1 LQKTGSPSSL
11 LRSVISAATAMM
23 HDEIKEFLKPC
34 LYKFDD
40 VDKDGIRKQAV
51 NEGTTVYETGLFS
64 LGIVESEVKQ
74 GKAQVSTATRS
85 NVMEMTTEKF
95 LTTILFPK
103 TGLEPE
109 VRNALSF
116 RRSIARWT
124 SETENL
130 KRELA
135 IITNEDMSSAAY
147 KYESEETAIAF
158 LDHVIQ
164 HDLLPVLQEEAVNGT
179 VKGLER
185 AGSFDPV
192 LGRTMFTQAHS
203 NGPDDVEM
211 CLACK
216 TMFESTGPLF
226 LALHRL
232 PRGGGKFVR
241 SQTDCSGH
249 KGNSKFIFAPVLSFP
264 FALLDRNVFA
274 PCGSNGTC
282 HAYVH
287 ITSQT
292 ASE

>member
-1 LQKTGSPSSL
+1 
-11 LRSVISAATAMM
+11 M

-40 VDKDGIRKQAV
+40 EAGKDGMGNQPV
-51 NEGTTVYETGLFS
+51 GEGSTAFETGLFA
-64 LGIVESEVKQ
+64 LGIIETDTKN
-74 GKAQVSTATRS
+74 GKTPVSTATRS

-95 LTTILFPK
+95 VTTILFPK

-124 SETENL
+124 YETENL
-130 KRELA
+130 KKELA

-147 KYESEETAIAF
+147 RYESEESAIVF

-164 HDLLPVLQEEAVNGT
+164 QDLLPVLQEEAENGT
-179 VKGLER
+179 IKGLQR
-185 AGSFDPV
+185 PGAFDPA
-192 LGRTMFTQAHS
+192 LGRAMFNQSHN

-216 TMFESTGPLF
+216 TMFVSTGPLF

-232 PRGGGKFVR
+232 PRGGGTYIIR
-241 SQTDCSGH
+241 AQ
-249 KGNSKFIFAPVLSFP
+249 IILVLQQKKLS
-264 FALLDRNVFA
+264 
-274 PCGSNGTC
+274 
-282 HAYVH
+282 
-287 ITSQT
+287 I
-292 ASE
+292 